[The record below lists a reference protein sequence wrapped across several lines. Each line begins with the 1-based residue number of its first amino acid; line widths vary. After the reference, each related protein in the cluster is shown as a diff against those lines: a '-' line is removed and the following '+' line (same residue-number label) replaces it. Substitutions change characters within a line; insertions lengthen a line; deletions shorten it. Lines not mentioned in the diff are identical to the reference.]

1 MKRPLRFVLV
11 TTFYPPYSFGGDA
24 IHVQALAGALVRA
37 GHRVDVIHSVDA
49 YRALHLGEPAGP
61 RPPEVPGLTVHGLST
76 ACGPLSPL
84 LSQQTG
90 RPLLETRRIREILD
104 RTDPD
109 VIHFH
114 NVSLFGP
121 GVLELRGKGGRALK
135 IYTTHEYWLV
145 CPTHV
150 LWKYNRRVCDSRDC
164 IKCTLLAGRPPQL
177 WRYTHMIE
185 RCAAEVDA
193 FLSPSRYAAAMHERN
208 GFGRAIVHFPLFVER
223 PAAIDRDLPR
233 PHPRPYFLF
242 VGRLEAVKN
251 PRSLIEAW
259 HRVPAGDLLVA
270 GTGSQLEALRALAA
284 GEPRIRFL
292 GHLAQESLDALYAH
306 CIACIVPSSMVEIFP
321 LVVLEA
327 FSRKAPVVARDLG
340 ALAEMIAESGGGLLY
355 RTEDELVAALTR
367 IAHDATLRSYLGE
380 SGHRSVTGRWSETAY
395 LERYFDLLSEL
406 ALRKLGEIP
415 WEEADEGRGGR
426 RATSGPSR
434 LRS

>member
-11 TTFYPPYSFGGDA
+11 TTFYPPFSFGGDA
-24 IHVQALAGALVRA
+24 IHVQALARALART
-37 GHRVDVIHSVDA
+37 GHRVDVIHCVDA
-49 YRALHLGEPAGP
+49 YRALHLGGPGGEEPL
-61 RPPEVPGLTVHGLST
+61 EVPGLTVHGLSSS
-76 ACGPLSPL
+76 GGSLSPL

-90 RPLLETRRIREILD
+90 FPLLKTRRIREILD

-121 GVLELRGKGGRALK
+121 GILKCQGKGGRPLK

-150 LWKYNRRVCDSRDC
+150 LWKYNRRVCDARHC
-164 IKCTLLAGRPPQL
+164 IRCTLRAGRPPQV

-193 FLSPSRYAAAMHERN
+193 FLSPSRYAAAMHKQH
-208 GFGRAIVHFPLFVER
+208 GFEPAIEHFPLFVEP
-223 PAAIDRDLPR
+223 PAAIDQDLPR

-259 HRVPAGDLLVA
+259 HRVPAGDLLIA
-270 GTGSQLEALRALAA
+270 GTGSQLEVLRALAA
-284 GEPRIRFL
+284 GNPRIRFI
-292 GHLAQESLDALYAH
+292 GHVGQDALAGLYAH
-306 CIACIVPSSMVEIFP
+306 CIACVVPSAMVEIFP

-327 FSRKAPVVARDLG
+327 FSRKAPVVARDQG

-355 RTEDELVAALTR
+355 RTEDELIVALGR
-367 IAHDATLRSYLGE
+367 IAQDPPLRAELAENGYRL
-380 SGHRSVTGRWSETAY
+380 VAGRWSEAAY
-395 LERYFDLLSEL
+395 LRRYFDLLSEL
-406 ALRKLGEIP
+406 AVRKFGEVP
-415 WEEADEGRGGR
+415 WEEADEDAGR
-426 RATSGPSR
+426 RATSGGS
-434 LRS
+434 